1 MKIGVLVSSI
11 DLITN
16 LFAPIENLG
25 MELQTIQK
33 SMAAI
38 HRINEF
44 FKLEEDEVKDQTL
57 DVNSKDLV
65 LEFNDASFTY
75 DNKENV
81 IDHFNLTLKQN
92 EHLVFKGRSGSG
104 KSTLF
109 KLAYGLI
116 KPTSGRVTINGVD
129 TYLLSDDVKRKF
141 FGIVY
146 QDYYFSGGSI
156 KEEVTLLNK
165 DISDEKVYETL
176 KLVGLDR
183 ITDISIPLK
192 TSEYSTGE
200 LSLFN
205 IARAIIFDSKILF

>member
-1 MKIGVLVSSI
+1 MQILKTLLIVLIITLSTANRNIFGMKIGVLVSSI

-65 LEFNDASFTY
+65 LEFNDISFTY

-92 EHLVFKGRSGSG
+92 ERLVFKGRSGSG

-109 KLAYGLI
+109 KLAYDLM
-116 KPTSGRVTINGVD
+116 TLNVSSLV
-129 TYLLSDDVKRKF
+129 L
-141 FGIVY
+141 
-146 QDYYFSGGSI
+146 SI
-156 KEEVTLLNK
+156 KIITFLVVVLKKKLL
-165 DISDEKVYETL
+165 Y
-176 KLVGLDR
+176 
-183 ITDISIPLK
+183 
-192 TSEYSTGE
+192 
-200 LSLFN
+200 
-205 IARAIIFDSKILF
+205 

>member
-1 MKIGVLVSSI
+1 MNLHNDKERFREAIIAASTMFGIEPSLVEKDYFVTLFLKESI
-11 DLITN
+11 
-16 LFAPIENLG
+16 
-25 MELQTIQK
+25 K
-33 SMAAI
+33 
-38 HRINEF
+38 RIPG
-44 FKLEEDEVKDQTL
+44 
-57 DVNSKDLV
+57 
-65 LEFNDASFTY
+65 
-75 DNKENV
+75 
-81 IDHFNLTLKQN
+81 
-92 EHLVFKGRSGSG
+92 LVFKGRSGSG

-192 TSEYSTGE
+192 TSNYSTGE

-205 IARAIIFDSKILF
+205 IVLLSVFLCIPDESKFI